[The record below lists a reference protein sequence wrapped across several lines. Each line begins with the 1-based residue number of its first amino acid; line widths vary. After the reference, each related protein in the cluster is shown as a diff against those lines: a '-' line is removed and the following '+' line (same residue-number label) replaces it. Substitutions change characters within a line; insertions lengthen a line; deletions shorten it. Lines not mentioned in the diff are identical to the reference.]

1 MKINVK
7 KENVDELIFFMG
19 TIRINMCIGTCNLD
33 TTEKMLI
40 DHPFDYIHIMNMAQI
55 TVPFLKNDFIRK

>member
-7 KENVDELIFFMG
+7 KENVDELIFFMS

-33 TTEKMLI
+33 TNDKMFI
-40 DHPFDYIHIMNMAQI
+40 DNPFDYIHIMNMAQ
-55 TVPFLKNDFIRK
+55 TTMPFH